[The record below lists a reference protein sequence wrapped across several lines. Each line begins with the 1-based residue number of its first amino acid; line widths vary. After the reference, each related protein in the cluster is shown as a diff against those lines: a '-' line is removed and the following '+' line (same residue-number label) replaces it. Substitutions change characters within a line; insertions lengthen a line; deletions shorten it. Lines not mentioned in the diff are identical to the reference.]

1 MFDCVCRAFEAPFF
15 PPYSSCFSVMNWL
28 PDKTQAEGGTHP
40 LKESL
45 AGLASTHAL
54 WLRHSNA
61 ITSALCALKQGYRGG
76 QASFREDRA
85 YRRLVPSIVSRG
97 YKNARGG
104 ILFVAR
110 PPALGDCV
118 HGELMYWLGWRAL
131 RIQKETQV
139 AGRRNYHVRGKL
151 LACWLNS

>member
-1 MFDCVCRAFEAPFF
+1 MFSTTEDCVCRAFEAPFF

-28 PDKTQAEGGTHP
+28 PDKTHAEGGTHP

-110 PPALGDCV
+110 PPSVIAYMGSWCIGLDGGLYV
-118 HGELMYWLGWRAL
+118 FKRRHRWQAGEITMFGVNFW
-131 RIQKETQV
+131 
-139 AGRRNYHVRGKL
+139 HVG
-151 LACWLNS
+151 